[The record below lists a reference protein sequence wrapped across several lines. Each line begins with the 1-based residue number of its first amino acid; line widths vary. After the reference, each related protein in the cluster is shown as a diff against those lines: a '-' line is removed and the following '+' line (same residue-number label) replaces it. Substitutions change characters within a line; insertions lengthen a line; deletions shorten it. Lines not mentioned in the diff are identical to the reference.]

1 MIIGVMV
8 PMRVAICI
16 LELYIPGVNS
26 LKAKRQVVR
35 SLTQR
40 LRNRFNVSITETGN
54 QDLWQRVELGMA
66 VVCHNGAGADS
77 IMEKIYNFVELENN
91 VDIISSRVENY

>member
-1 MIIGVMV
+1 
-8 PMRVAICI
+8 MRVAICV
-16 LELYIPGVNS
+16 LELYVPGVSS
-26 LKAKRQVVR
+26 LKAKRQVIK
-35 SLTQR
+35 SLIQR
-40 LRNRFNVSITETGN
+40 LRNRFNVSIAETGN

-77 IMEKIYNFVELENN
+77 IMEKIFNYVELENG